1 MGAYLY
7 DNALVE
13 KLKFW
18 TKDTKTKITGPDET
32 RRMFE
37 LLADEKSD
45 SPIKLPMITLQ
56 RGRTLTIDTLGKR
69 PMTFDGVKLEAVR
82 ERTTKL
88 DAIPIT
94 INYTLSV
101 FTRYYKEA
109 DELVRNLIFNI
120 INYPKIEVEI
130 PYENTGRIHISNLRM
145 GSDIV
150 DNSAIS
156 ERLSAGQFTIQSF
169 SLNIDDAYL
178 WDVRTKDNYF
188 IDFDV
193 EAKG

>member
-1 MGAYLY
+1 MR
-7 DNALVE
+7 NKEIKEEKALNENKKPYAKYYMSPAGYEVE
-13 KLKFW
+13 E
-18 TKDTKTKITGPDET
+18 IE
-32 RRMFE
+32 
-37 LLADEKSD
+37 
-45 SPIKLPMITLQ
+45 
-56 RGRTLTIDTLGKR
+56 
-69 PMTFDGVKLEAVR
+69 VKLEAVK